1 MHDTIDAIRMPR
13 AARWLGLAL
22 VIAATACA
30 RAGTRHAAGDEDDDG
45 TRAARSLAL
54 LAAPGAPASAPM
66 RERAPDVYRVELRTS
81 AGDVELEVH
90 RDWAPLGA
98 DRFHA
103 LVRHGF
109 YDGQRFF
116 RVRAGFIA
124 QFGIHGEPAV
134 AAAWRSAT
142 MPDDPVRQTN
152 ARGTLAYAMTGPGT
166 RTTQIFVSLADNAR
180 LDAQGFAPFARVVRG
195 MDVVDRLYAGYGEDA
210 GGGMRGGK
218 QGAIE
223 AGGNA
228 YLTRAFPKLDH
239 IVRATVRPATD

>member
-1 MHDTIDAIRMPR
+1 MKCTTRWTHAPLALRTAP
-13 AARWLGLAL
+13 WLG
-22 VIAATACA
+22 VAAVLISTACA
-30 RAGTRHAAGDEDDDG
+30 RAGSRHGAIDDDA
-45 TRAARSLAL
+45 RAASLAL
-54 LAAPGAPASAPM
+54 LASPGAPASAAM
-66 RERAPDVYRVELRTS
+66 RARAPDVFTVDLRTS
-81 AGDVELEVH
+81 AGDVVLEVH
-90 RDWAPLGA
+90 RDWAPVGA

-109 YDGQRFF
+109 YDGQRFI

-134 AAAWRSAT
+134 AAVWKPAA

-166 RTTQIFVSLADNAR
+166 RTTQVFVNLADNVT

-195 MDVVDRLYAGYGEDA
+195 MDVVDRLYAGYGESA

-218 QGAIE
+218 QGPIE

-228 YLTRAFPKLDH
+228 YLARAFPKLDW
-239 IVRATVRPATD
+239 IVRATVRRAGY